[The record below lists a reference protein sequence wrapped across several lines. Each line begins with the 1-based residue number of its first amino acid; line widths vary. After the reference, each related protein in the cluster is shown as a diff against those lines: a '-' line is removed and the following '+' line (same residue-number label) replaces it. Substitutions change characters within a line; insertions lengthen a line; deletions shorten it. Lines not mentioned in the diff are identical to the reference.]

1 MQRAERYAA
10 EGGYLQSAATVGG
23 ADGYRA
29 WSESLDCRHENLEKY
44 CKKQGRRALSAVQHP
59 TDAMKRNVMG

>member
-10 EGGYLQSAATVGG
+10 EGGTCSLQPRWVELMGT
-23 ADGYRA
+23 A
-29 WSESLDCRHENLEKY
+29 WSESLDCRHENPERY
-44 CKKQGRRALSAVQHP
+44 SKKQGRRALSAVQQP